1 MSTNNY
7 LESFDK
13 DTTKAWRA
21 RVERE
26 LKSKSF
32 EDFLIWKS
40 MEGFEIDS
48 WQNKRPNNLPQLIP
62 GNAPWKIVEP
72 IYATDAQQANLL
84 ALQALNSGAEAIWY
98 QKSFLGAASEVVSK
112 DIDQNIARVF
122 IYGGN
127 IIDPYQS
134 LLKTGDILDIKN
146 INTQC
151 ILDGNRLRERGAN
164 VIDEIALLLT
174 QAIEFG
180 SKTNF
185 DSQPIFI
192 TGIGNA
198 FLTEIS
204 KLRALRWLW
213 QSILVSEGKT
223 AVNASILAKNLT
235 ITYAQNDE
243 HTNILRATSSAMSA
257 VIGGASY
264 VMIEPWDR
272 KWKEQNTFSSRISR
286 NIQNLLKEE
295 ARLDKNLNP
304 ADGSYLIENLTLEIA
319 KLAWERVQ
327 EIEKAGGFTVFA
339 KSGQLNDMLRKSR
352 IDQLG
357 DYESNSS
364 VLLGL
369 NKFPGSPMKPEQEFK
384 NSPYDLLPDFLN
396 IPYHLQN
403 QEL

>member
-1 MSTNNY
+1 MQVQFTAVQ
-7 LESFDK
+7 F
-13 DTTKAWRA
+13 R
-21 RVERE
+21 
-26 LKSKSF
+26 
-32 EDFLIWKS
+32 
-40 MEGFEIDS
+40 
-48 WQNKRPNNLPQLIP
+48 
-62 GNAPWKIVEP
+62 
-72 IYATDAQQANLL
+72 
-84 ALQALNSGAEAIWY
+84 
-98 QKSFLGAASEVVSK
+98 
-112 DIDQNIARVF
+112 
-122 IYGGN
+122 
-127 IIDPYQS
+127 
-134 LLKTGDILDIKN
+134 
-146 INTQC
+146 
-151 ILDGNRLRERGAN
+151 NRLRERGAN

-384 NSPYDLLPDFLN
+384 NSPYV
-396 IPYHLQN
+396 
-403 QEL
+403 